1 MSLLD
6 TPLTRQLGI
15 EVPLICGAMYPCSNA
30 ELVAAVSAAGGIG
43 VVQPL
48 SMIYVY
54 GQDLRDGLR
63 LIRRIT
69 DKPIG
74 MNVLI
79 ERSSKFYLERMRRYV
94 DIAMEEGVRFFV
106 TSLGNP
112 RWVVDRVAPAGGI
125 VYHDVTERKWAEKG
139 LAGGVHGLIAVND
152 RAGGHAGPRSAE
164 ALYAELADLGV
175 PVVCAGGIGDE
186 TGFVAAL
193 RMGYAGAQLGTRFIA
208 TNECGAHDDYKQAI
222 VRASEAD
229 IVLTERVTGVPLS
242 VIRTPYVERI
252 GTKAGPIARW
262 MLRGRRTK
270 HWMRTIYALRSAWQL
285 KRASLAGGAGEK
297 TSKDYWQAGKSVAGI
312 HAVEP
317 AGEIVRRFAAAHFM
331 RAAHGGLYVMMG
343 VAGSGKSTI
352 GAQVARVLGVEFLE
366 GDDLHSPD
374 NVQRMAAGIPLT
386 DADRRGW
393 LLAIAARL
401 RDARRAQ
408 IGLVVSCSALKRSY
422 RDLLRSKGDKDVRFV
437 YLAGS
442 PTLLAGRMANRRGH
456 FMPPS
461 LLDSQLAIL
470 EEPAPDE
477 GAWVCDIR
485 DTPDTIVGDLVNH
498 AT

>member
-1 MSLLD
+1 
-6 TPLTRQLGI
+6 
-15 EVPLICGAMYPCSNA
+15 
-30 ELVAAVSAAGGIG
+30 
-43 VVQPL
+43 
-48 SMIYVY
+48 
-54 GQDLRDGLR
+54 
-63 LIRRIT
+63 
-69 DKPIG
+69 

-94 DIAMEEGVRFFV
+94 DIAIEEGVRFFV

-112 RWVVDRVAPAGGI
+112 RWVVDRVAPEGGI

-139 LAGGVHGLIAVND
+139 LAGGVHGLVAVNN

-164 ALYAELADLGV
+164 ALYDELAGFGV

-186 TGFVAAL
+186 VGFVAAL

-208 TNECGAHDDYKQAI
+208 TTECGAHDDYKRAI

-312 HAVEP
+312 HSVEP
-317 AGEIVRRFAAAHFM
+317 AGEIVRRFAAA
-331 RAAHGGLYVMMG
+331 
-343 VAGSGKSTI
+343 AGS
-352 GAQVARVLGVEFLE
+352 
-366 GDDLHSPD
+366 
-374 NVQRMAAGIPLT
+374 
-386 DADRRGW
+386 
-393 LLAIAARL
+393 
-401 RDARRAQ
+401 
-408 IGLVVSCSALKRSY
+408 
-422 RDLLRSKGDKDVRFV
+422 
-437 YLAGS
+437 
-442 PTLLAGRMANRRGH
+442 
-456 FMPPS
+456 
-461 LLDSQLAIL
+461 
-470 EEPAPDE
+470 AP
-477 GAWVCDIR
+477 
-485 DTPDTIVGDLVNH
+485 
-498 AT
+498 